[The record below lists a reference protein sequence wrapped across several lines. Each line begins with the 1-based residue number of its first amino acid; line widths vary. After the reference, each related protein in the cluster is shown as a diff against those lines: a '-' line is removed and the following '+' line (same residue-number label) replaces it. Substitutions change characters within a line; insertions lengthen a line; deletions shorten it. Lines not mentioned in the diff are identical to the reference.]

1 MISRKIKQNKPSLSL
16 LPKKK
21 AKMSYK
27 AGGERRW
34 YFVIER
40 EIHPCF
46 KSIITAL
53 YGSY

>member
-27 AGGERRW
+27 AGVRGAG
-34 YFVIER
+34 I
-40 EIHPCF
+40 
-46 KSIITAL
+46 L
-53 YGSY
+53 